1 MCRVKAKYVRFH
13 KILYGLVHLLAKMYG
28 DGARGGAERSA

>member
-13 KILYGLVHLLAKMYG
+13 KILNEVVHLLAKIKE
-28 DGARGGAERSA
+28 DGAQGGAERSA